1 MNTSTLTRTR
11 GREDEAPP
19 GRGAALVTGA
29 SRGIGSAIAEAI
41 GGAGWDVAVNY
52 RSSEEAAEEV
62 SGRIRAGGRRA
73 VAVAADVAAPDEA
86 ARAVAEAE
94 ERLGP
99 LDLLVNNVGD
109 FFFKPL
115 GAMSDDEWRYVVDSN
130 LSSAFFT
137 SRAVLPGMRE
147 RGRGCIVNIGLGPA
161 QLVRGAPNIAAYA
174 VAKTGIVVLS
184 QSMAA
189 EEAPYGIRVNCVSP
203 GLIDTGYLPPEQ
215 AKWMLKRVPM
225 GRMGRPEEVAEAVVF
240 LASERA
246 SYISGANLTVAGG
259 WDWQNRPTDHDG
271 DVTRLFLGEE
281 RHG

>member
-1 MNTSTLTRTR
+1 MSTSTLSRTR
-11 GREDEAPP
+11 EREDEAPRT
-19 GRGAALVTGA
+19 RGAALVTGA
-29 SRGIGSAIAEAI
+29 ARGIGSAIAEAI

-52 RSSEEAAEEV
+52 RSSDEAAAAVVE
-62 SGRIRAGGRRA
+62 RIRAEGRRA
-73 VAVAADVAAPDEA
+73 VAVAADVTAPDAA

-115 GAMSDDEWRYVVDSN
+115 GATTDEEWRHVVDSN

-147 RGRGCIVNIGLGPA
+147 RRRGCIVNIGLGPA

-184 QSMAA
+184 MSMAA
-189 EEAPYGIRVNCVSP
+189 EEAPYRIRVNCVSP

-215 AKWMLKRVPM
+215 ADWMLKRVPM

-246 SYISGANLTVAGG
+246 SYISGANLAVSGG

>member
-1 MNTSTLTRTR
+1 L
-11 GREDEAPP
+11 
-19 GRGAALVTGA
+19 
-29 SRGIGSAIAEAI
+29 
-41 GGAGWDVAVNY
+41 DVAINY
-52 RSSEEAAEEV
+52 RSDGEAADAV
-62 SGRIRAGGRRA
+62 VRGIRGAGRRA
-73 VAVAADVAAPDEA
+73 VAVAADVTVPEAA
-86 ARAVAEAE
+86 ARAVANAE
-94 ERLGP
+94 EELGP
-99 LDLLVNNVGD
+99 LDVLVNNVGD

-115 GAMSDDEWRYVVDSN
+115 GAMTDDEWRHVIDSN

-184 QSMAA
+184 LSMAA

-215 AKWMLKRVPM
+215 AEWMLKRVPM
-225 GRMGRPEEVAEAVVF
+225 GRMGRPEEVADAVVF

-246 SYISGANLTVAGG
+246 SYVSGANLTVAGG

-281 RHG
+281 RDG